1 MPIVIAEDSRAAN
14 ARTRRWFCLAYALAA
29 TLAVLCWQAAT
40 VHFNYGG
47 NWTALFETG
56 DRFAPP
62 PELAAQT
69 YVFKNSTGY
78 DGEFYRYV
86 AHAPWVRIDWARY
99 FDSLR
104 LRYQRIL
111 LPASAWLLAAGRG
124 GLVDGVYISLILGW
138 IFVGVY
144 WLGRYAVEEGH
155 GPAWGLAFLLLPA
168 TLTSIDRMTVD
179 VALAALCVLFVR
191 YEKKPGARL
200 YLTLLLASLARETGA
215 LLVAAQVGYDLCGK
229 RWRRAA
235 LFATALLPA
244 AAWDVYV
251 WRRVASVAAAR
262 PAEDL
267 YAFAV
272 WLFKYPAIGIAMK
285 LFLPEHYPFSPI
297 VNRIVQGADALALC
311 GLLALLAT
319 GAWCLRRL
327 PWDAEQWT
335 IAAFI
340 ALAVATSRPSFW
352 EQVYSYGR
360 VFSPLV
366 FFATLQPLRR
376 GAWWALVPVS
386 LMALRIGIQMA
397 PQAFGILRAIL

>member
-1 MPIVIAEDSRAAN
+1 MTLIARNGELP
-14 ARTRRWFCLAYALAA
+14 CLAYALAA

-56 DRFAPP
+56 DRLAPP
-62 PELAAQT
+62 QELAAQT

-78 DGEFYRYV
+78 DGQFYRYA
-86 AHAPWVRIDWARY
+86 AHAPWVRTDWARS

-111 LPASAWLLAAGRG
+111 LPASAWLLAAGQGRF
-124 GLVDGVYISLILGW
+124 VDGVYIGLILGW
-138 IFVGVY
+138 IFAGVY

-155 GPAWGLAFLLLPA
+155 DAAWGLAFLLLPA

-179 VALAALCVLFVR
+179 VALAALCVAFVR
-191 YEKKPGARL
+191 YAKKPGAGL
-200 YLTLLLASLARETGA
+200 YVTLLLASLARETGA
-215 LLVAAQVGYDLCGK
+215 LLVAAQVGYDLAGK
-229 RWRRAA
+229 RWRRAT

-251 WRRVASVAAAR
+251 WRRVAWLAAAR

-267 YAFAV
+267 YAFAA

-285 LFLPEHYPFSPI
+285 LFLPEHYPFSPS
-297 VNRIVQGADALALC
+297 VNRIVQFSDALALC
-311 GLLALLAT
+311 GLLALLAI
-319 GAWCLRRL
+319 GAWSLRRL
-327 PWDAEQWT
+327 LWDAEHWAV
-335 IAAFI
+335 AAFI
-340 ALAVATSRPSFW
+340 ALAVVTSRPEFW

-360 VFSPLV
+360 ISSPLV

-397 PQAFGILRAIL
+397 PQALGILRAVL

>member
-1 MPIVIAEDSRAAN
+1 MTSIVRS
-14 ARTRRWFCLAYALAA
+14 CLAYALAA

-78 DGEFYRYV
+78 DGQFYRYA
-86 AHAPWVRIDWARY
+86 AHAPWVRTDWARY

-111 LPASAWLLAAGRG
+111 LPASAWLLAAGQGRF
-124 GLVDGVYISLILGW
+124 VDGVYIGLILGW

-179 VALAALCVLFVR
+179 VALAALCVAFVR
-191 YEKKPGARL
+191 YTRKPSPVRL
-200 YLTLLLASLARETGA
+200 YVTLLLAPLVRDSGA
-215 LLVAAQVGYDLCGK
+215 LLVAAQFGYDLFAE

-235 LFATALLPA
+235 AYATAILPA
-244 AAWDVYV
+244 AAWYVYV
-251 WRRVASVAAAR
+251 WKHVSAMG
-262 PAEDL
+262 
-267 YAFAV
+267 AV
-272 WLFKYPAIGIAMK
+272 HTEQSFRA
-285 LFLPEHYPFSPI
+285 LPGWMF
-297 VNRIVQGADALALC
+297 
-311 GLLALLAT
+311 
-319 GAWCLRRL
+319 
-327 PWDAEQWT
+327 
-335 IAAFI
+335 
-340 ALAVATSRPSFW
+340 
-352 EQVYSYGR
+352 
-360 VFSPLV
+360 
-366 FFATLQPLRR
+366 
-376 GAWWALVPVS
+376 
-386 LMALRIGIQMA
+386 
-397 PQAFGILRAIL
+397 